1 MTEKINR
8 TFTIR
13 IPDKPGAFMLVTR
26 IIKKHD
32 GNITRVSYNKAL
44 DLNTLFVE
52 VRAERGE
59 LDSVADELSA
69 IGFLEDTITD
79 ARVVVVS
86 IKIRDEP
93 GGLYPVLK
101 ILDRYDVNISYISSN
116 ADNSDYQDF
125 KMGLLIENPEMIR
138 MILEDIS
145 ELYPIDIID
154 YNGKESDLDNTVF
167 YIRLGNRIQRLFDLE
182 PQRTMEFIQESN
194 RIYQMLQD
202 GGEDPKTVFGSV
214 ERLAEYV
221 ARYRG
226 DAFIP
231 DVSSVDLGNGT
242 LLHTV
247 EPPCGSN
254 TYILEHEKDL
264 LFIDSG
270 FSVYAEEMLALL
282 NGMFPGFQSRK
293 KSMTVTHADV
303 DHCGLLSV
311 IQDAD
316 IFMNAKSA
324 DGLERQSRMVDDHRE
339 ESMTCAGYSHLSRIV
354 TNYVPPDPS
363 RIRVIA
369 DGPEEHDDLAHIGG
383 FSFGGMDFE
392 IYEGA
397 GGHLYGEMVFVCRD
411 PKIIFTGDVYVNLK
425 GMSDERKGFTS
436 IAPYL
441 MKSVDVDPAKAKRM
455 RESVKR
461 MIEEMGE
468 GTMVLTGHGPAE
480 IR

>member
-1 MTEKINR
+1 MTGKINR

-13 IPDKPGAFMLVTR
+13 IPDKPGAFMLVSR

-32 GNITRVSYNKAL
+32 GNIIRVSYNKAL

-52 VRAERGE
+52 VRADRGDLE
-59 LDSVADELSA
+59 SVAEELTT
-69 IGFLEDTITD
+69 IGYLEDTITD

-101 ILDRYDVNISYISSN
+101 ILDRYDVNISYMSSN
-116 ADNSDYQDF
+116 EDNSDYQDF
-125 KMGLLIENPEMIR
+125 KMGLLLENPKMIR

-145 ELYPIDIID
+145 ELYPIDVID
-154 YNGKESDLDNTVF
+154 YNGKEYDLDNTVF
-167 YIRLGNRIQRLFDLE
+167 YIRLGNRIQKLFGLE
-182 PQRTMEFIQESN
+182 PDKTMRFIQESN

-202 GGEDPKTVFGSV
+202 GGEDPETVFGSV

-226 DAFIP
+226 ESFKP
-231 DVSSVDLGNGT
+231 DVSSSDLGNGNV
-242 LLHTV
+242 LHII

-254 TYILEHEKDL
+254 TYIFEHGNDL

-282 NGMFPGFQSRK
+282 NGMFPGFPSRR

-339 ESMTCAGYSHLSRIV
+339 ESMVCAGYSHLSRIV
-354 TNYVPPDPS
+354 TNYVPPDPARV
-363 RIRVIA
+363 RIIA
-369 DGPEEHDDLAHIGG
+369 DGPAEHDDLVHIGD

-392 IYEGA
+392 IHEGA

-411 PKIIFTGDVYVNLK
+411 PRMIITGDVYINLK
-425 GMSDERKGFTS
+425 GMSEERREFTS

-441 MKSVDVDPAKAKRM
+441 MKGVDVDPVKAKRM
-455 RESVKR
+455 RESVRR
-461 MIEEMGE
+461 MIDGMGE
-468 GTMVLTGHGPAE
+468 GTMVLTGHGPAY